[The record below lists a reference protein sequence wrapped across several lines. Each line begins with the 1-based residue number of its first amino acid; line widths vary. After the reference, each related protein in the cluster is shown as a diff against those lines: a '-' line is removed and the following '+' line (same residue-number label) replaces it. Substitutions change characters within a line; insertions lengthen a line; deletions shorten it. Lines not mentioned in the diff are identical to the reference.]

1 MADTKKGFV
10 PTTFNDVGTGQSFEG
25 GKEHVFD
32 AGAFDNYSAAGLI
45 GDTWRYNN
53 VTTGAPSSERRVRVP
68 PFPSGRFDCPAAPL
82 SSARTGSSCAH
93 LLGATPGNGMGG
105 GRVRSAG
112 LDRPLASAR
121 QRRVKST

>member
-45 GDTWRYNN
+45 GE
-53 VTTGAPSSERRVRVP
+53 APAKAEAP
-68 PFPSGRFDCPAAPL
+68 ETPAKSGKD
-82 SSARTGSSCAH
+82 
-93 LLGATPGNGMGG
+93 
-105 GRVRSAG
+105 
-112 LDRPLASAR
+112 
-121 QRRVKST
+121 